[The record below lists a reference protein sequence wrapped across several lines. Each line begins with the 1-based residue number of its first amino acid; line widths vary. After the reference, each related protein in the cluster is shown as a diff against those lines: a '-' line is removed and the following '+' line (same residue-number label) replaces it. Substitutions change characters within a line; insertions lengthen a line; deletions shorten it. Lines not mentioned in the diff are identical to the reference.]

1 MKLATMRDDHG
12 KPRPR
17 CRCGPT
23 ASSWARLGR
32 RGGEGVSWGSLLSG
46 CARLGMSPSKDFFTL
61 WNISDTERI
70 VGAVTLSR
78 RSEISQAVG
87 LELRRLIAGCG
98 AVQTMAMSES
108 LAMTHGRQVLHLLQL
123 EGGPVTAVGRLGE
136 LAHCRPVPP
145 TRVIDRLEAVV
156 VHRVRDTADRRR
168 VLIHPDR
175 QKARELEARY
185 DEQTAAFRG
194 ALIGLSTADL
204 EGAHR
209 FLSRLNQTGSPGT
222 DR

>member
-1 MKLATMRDDHG
+1 M
-12 KPRPR
+12 
-17 CRCGPT
+17 
-23 ASSWARLGR
+23 
-32 RGGEGVSWGSLLSG
+32 
-46 CARLGMSPSKDFFTL
+46 
-61 WNISDTERI
+61 
-70 VGAVTLSR
+70 SR
-78 RSEISQAVG
+78 RSEISEAVG
-87 LELRRLIAGCG
+87 LELRRLIAG
-98 AVQTMAMSES
+98 VVLFNTAMSES
-108 LAMTHGRQVLHLLQL
+108 LAMSPVDGQVLHLLQL
-123 EGGPVTAVGRLGE
+123 EGGPVTAGRLGE
-136 LAHCRPVPP
+136 LAHLPSSTT
-145 TRVIDRLEAVV
+145 TRVIDRLEARGY